1 MPSSDL
7 STSEADVELSGPS
20 PDEEAALAGDSAER
34 RRRHWL
40 LRYVARR
47 LLILIP
53 LVFLVSVAA
62 FTLTHAAPG
71 GPIATLL
78 ENAPTSPAQ
87 IEAIKEKYKLGDPL
101 VVQYWD
107 WLTGV
112 LQGDLGRSIVTNNLV
127 LDEITTRLSV
137 TLMLNAAGIFIAITL
152 GVPLGLLAAVRRGR
166 FLDQLLVAVSV
177 LFMSTPVF
185 ALGLFA
191 LYLLGF
197 EAGWFPLF
205 GPGEWVLDRFHHLAL
220 PALVLGLH
228 GMGFTMRFTRAAML
242 EQLDMDYV
250 AFARAR
256 GLGSFHVTVK
266 YAFRN
271 ALIPVVTAAGLLFTG
286 LLTGSVLVETV
297 FALPGLGTLLVNAV
311 TGGDFPMVQGLLLF
325 IAAWIIFVNIVVDV
339 LYVFIDPRVQ
349 FEKAQ
354 S

>member
-1 MPSSDL
+1 MPSSEL
-7 STSEADVELSGPS
+7 SISEAESTPPEPLL
-20 PDEEAALAGDSAER
+20 DEDAAPAADSAEQQR
-34 RRRHWL
+34 RRWL
-40 LRYVARR
+40 LRYTLRR
-47 LLILIP
+47 LLILVP
-53 LVFLVSVAA
+53 LVLVVSVAA
-62 FTLTHAAPG
+62 FALTHAAPG

-78 ENAPTSPAQ
+78 ENAPTSPEQ

-112 LQGDLGRSIVTNNLV
+112 VQGDFGRSILTNNTV
-127 LDEITTRLSV
+127 LDEIESRLWV
-137 TLMLNAAGIFIAITL
+137 TLMLNAGGILVAICLGIPL
-152 GVPLGLLAAVRRGR
+152 GVLAAVRRGR
-166 FLDQLLVAVSV
+166 FLDRLLVAVSV
-177 LFMSTPVF
+177 FFMSTPVF

-197 EAGWFPLF
+197 RAGLFPLF
-205 GPGEWVLDRFHHLAL
+205 GPGDWILDRFHHLAL

-242 EQLDMDYV
+242 EQFDMDYV

-256 GLGSFHVTVK
+256 GLGSFHVTTR

-271 ALIPVVTAAGLLFTG
+271 AMIPVATASGLLFNG

-297 FALPGLGTLLVNAV
+297 FGLPGLGTLLVNAV
-311 TGGDFPMVQGLLLF
+311 TGGDFTMVQGLLLF
-325 IAAWIIFVNIVVDV
+325 IAAWIIFVNILIDV
-339 LYVFIDPRVQ
+339 LYVYIDPRVQ
-349 FEKAQ
+349 FAKAA